1 MPEVEND
8 YVATATAE
16 KRLREVLADR
26 FAGTGPDTL
35 DGLMSVLLAGAEIT
49 YLPRKKS
56 VSIVLRV
63 PATAKNGD
71 GAATPRTEPESP
83 GDGTPAGPAVESA
96 TGTPPPAAP
105 SPRAVNPNGSDV
117 PEAGVPDDSPYSKRS
132 ARFGLFYPADRVSEG
147 DYFTE

>member
-16 KRLREVLADR
+16 KRLREVLAER

-63 PATAKNGD
+63 PATAGPTVTPKGEPVNIPTD
-71 GAATPRTEPESP
+71 GPSYDTEPVPSAIDPELGVPRPSDYP
-83 GDGTPAGPAVESA
+83 PTEPTAPA
-96 TGTPPPAAP
+96 
-105 SPRAVNPNGSDV
+105 PRA
-117 PEAGVPDDSPYSKRS
+117 
-132 ARFGLFYPADRVSEG
+132 ARFGLFTPTSTDES

>member
-16 KRLREVLADR
+16 KRLREVLAHQFHD
-26 FAGTGPDTL
+26 AGFL
-35 DGLMSVLLAGAEIT
+35 DDLSAVLLAGAEIT

-63 PATAKNGD
+63 PATAGSKPTADNSE
-71 GAATPRTEPESP
+71 AASVMPIRSGEN
-83 GDGTPAGPAVESA
+83 VEQY
-96 TGTPPPAAP
+96 
-105 SPRAVNPNGSDV
+105 NPNGSDV
-117 PEAGVPDDSPYSKRS
+117 PDDTPVLGATTVGDVQAAARG
-132 ARFGLFYPADRVSEG
+132 ARFGLFTPTSTDES